1 MFQSIGL
8 GQGNDSKQIRF
19 KNRPKCILFSNE
31 INDIEKNKSL
41 KMNKKSEQINK
52 QPTNLNRTNCGPFR
66 LLEPRLQSLF
76 FPLLCTSP
84 PFLRITSVDP
94 LLRSQRI
101 LLSPSPLC
109 NASSHPTK
117 NPPTIKR
124 DSSFFLFLT
133 YISHPSRPK
142 FVSQKEKSPISFL
155 LPSFFKSSNQ
165 KQSSQFQIPL
175 QNLPRRVPPSLNSN
189 GKFPCKNMKIL
200 KLNNCMN
207 R

>member
-1 MFQSIGL
+1 
-8 GQGNDSKQIRF
+8 
-19 KNRPKCILFSNE
+19 
-31 INDIEKNKSL
+31 
-41 KMNKKSEQINK
+41 MNKKSEQINK

-66 LLEPRLQSLF
+66 LLEPRLRSLF
-76 FPLLCTSP
+76 FQLLCTSP

-109 NASSHPTK
+109 NASSHQTK
-117 NPPTIKR
+117 NLLPQSKKL
-124 DSSFFLFLT
+124 SFLLQYVFFPQMIPLLFVPLILRISPNHPMRAAPMHVLLLFFSLFLT

-142 FVSQKEKSPISFL
+142 FVSQKEKSPISF

-175 QNLPRRVPPSLNSN
+175 QNLPRRVPPSLNPN
-189 GKFPCKNMKIL
+189 GKFPCKNMKFL